1 MRILSYNLFW
11 RVFDCHG
18 QFRRCIYKSE
28 NVCVRNIRDI
38 IMDVGKEPD
47 EIYPD
52 YDFMS
57 FQEVRIKQIMRMDF
71 PNGFINNYKIIYMAI
86 GNNTVSIFYNKKY
99 HLIKK
104 IGGNLTKTR
113 DPRPFLIAV
122 FREKII
128 YITIHFPH
136 NNFKMVL
143 KNIFMILRTIPQYW
157 DPTYN
162 IILSGDF
169 NHTPDLDYLNQ
180 LELVRTFYNS
190 PTHYTCCRENRFDKY
205 EKKYDNI
212 FTTFGPAIEYK
223 TLSNPEKYNINN
235 VPLMSDHL
243 PIYCK
248 IPNTL
253 TAG

>member
-11 RVFDCHG
+11 RVFDCKG

-28 NVCVRNIRDI
+28 NICVRNIRDI
-38 IMDVGKEPD
+38 IMEIGKEPN

-57 FQEVRIKQIMRMDF
+57 FQEVRINHIMNIDF
-71 PNGFINNYKIIYMAI
+71 PKGFINNYKIVYMNV

-113 DPRPFLIAV
+113 DPRPFLIAI

-128 YITIHFPH
+128 YITIHSPH
-136 NNFKMVL
+136 HNFNNVL
-143 KNIFMILRTIPQYW
+143 KSIFMTLRGIPQYW
-157 DPTYN
+157 DMSYN
-162 IILSGDF
+162 IVLSGDF
-169 NHTPDLDYLNQ
+169 NHVPDLNFLNR
-180 LELVRTFYNS
+180 LELVRTFYNT
-190 PTHYTCCRENRFDKY
+190 PILNTCCKENRFDKY
-205 EKKYDNI
+205 DKKYDNI
-212 FTTFGPAIEYK
+212 MTTFGPAIEYK
-223 TLSNPEKYNINN
+223 TLPNPEKYNINN
-235 VPLMSDHL
+235 IPFMSDHL

>member
-11 RVFDCHG
+11 RVFDCKG

-38 IMDVGKEPD
+38 IMDVGKEPN

-57 FQEVRIKQIMRMDF
+57 FQEVAVKKIMLMGF
-71 PNGFINNYKIIYMAI
+71 PSGFINNYKIVYVSI
-86 GNNTVSIFYNKKY
+86 GNDTVSIFYNKKY

-104 IGGNLTKTR
+104 IGGSLTNNKDHR
-113 DPRPFLIAV
+113 AFLIAV

-128 YITIHFPH
+128 YITVHFPH
-136 NNFKMVL
+136 YNFKSVL
-143 KNIFMILRTIPQYW
+143 KAIFMTLRKITQYW
-157 DPTYN
+157 DPSYN

-169 NHTPDLDYLNQ
+169 NHVPDLDYLNQ
-180 LELVRTFYNS
+180 LELVRKFYNS
-190 PTHYTCCRENRFDKY
+190 PTYYTCCRENRFDKY

>member
-11 RVFDCHG
+11 RVFDCKGH
-18 QFRRCIYKSE
+18 FRRCIYKSE
-28 NVCVRNIRDI
+28 NICTRNIRNI
-38 IMDVGKEPD
+38 IMDIGKEPN

-57 FQEVRIKQIMRMDF
+57 FQEISVKQIMSMDF
-71 PNGFINNYKIIYMAI
+71 PNGFINNYKIVCMNI

-99 HLIKK
+99 NLIKK
-104 IGGNLTKTR
+104 IGGNLAKNR
-113 DPRPFLIAV
+113 DPRPFLIAI

-128 YITIHFPH
+128 YITVHFPH
-136 NNFKMVL
+136 SNFNHGL
-143 KNIFMILRTIPQYW
+143 KSIFMILRRIPQYW
-157 DPTYN
+157 DPSYN

-169 NHTPDLDYLNQ
+169 NHVPNLNYLNQ
-180 LELVRTFYNS
+180 IELVRKFYNT
-190 PTHYTCCRENRFDKY
+190 PTHYTCCKENRFDKY

-212 FTTFGPAIEYK
+212 FTTFGAAVEYK
-223 TLSNPEKYNINN
+223 TLPNPEKYNINN
-235 VPLMSDHL
+235 VPFMSDHL